1 MQTAQLLKYS
11 TLSQYQRGISISS
24 SDRSNTKSDATS
36 LRCYQPLFFEM
47 LSTPIF
53 EMLSTPIFWDAIN
66 PYFASSSNSQ
76 KKYQTCLHNV
86 DNKLYS
92 NSFLLTTKLFN
103 KNNKKYNKH
112 LLKPH
117 FQTFYK
123 CQHNRMIL
131 VLTIFFKTYRAVSRA
146 QNQFTVFDISR
157 IAKNVICSLNKA
169 LLSCSSPIMHKNK
182 INEME
187 EKKKNIGTRD
197 WQIH

>member
-24 SDRSNTKSDATS
+24 SDRSNIKSDATS

-103 KNNKKYNKH
+103 KNNKKIQ
-112 LLKPH
+112 
-117 FQTFYK
+117 QTFTKATFSNFLQMSTQQNDSCFDDFFLKLIEPYLEHRNNLL
-123 CQHNRMIL
+123 C
-131 VLTIFFKTYRAVSRA
+131 LTFQELQKMLFV
-146 QNQFTVFDISR
+146 
-157 IAKNVICSLNKA
+157 
-169 LLSCSSPIMHKNK
+169 H
-182 INEME
+182 
-187 EKKKNIGTRD
+187 
-197 WQIH
+197 